1 MVKVENWFLGRKSLL
16 SKILRLPPLAQN
28 LLMLHR
34 KTKMTSKKEKTGT
47 MQRARVLGGF
57 TLDGVLFESDNIIE
71 ADPNVIR
78 NLGSSVDESQSAVD
92 YCLSLKNPVI
102 KKHLKK

>member
-1 MVKVENWFLGRKSLL
+1 M
-16 SKILRLPPLAQN
+16 I
-28 LLMLHR
+28 
-34 KTKMTSKKEKTGT
+34 SKKEKTGT

-71 ADPNVIR
+71 ADPNVIK
-78 NLGSSVDESQSAVD
+78 NLGSSVDSSQSAVD
-92 YCLSLKNPVI
+92 YCLSLKNTVI